1 MAYYEAIR
9 AGETIGRT
17 WGTLFL
23 GVVLF
28 GLVGFLFWIWRE
40 PIYMLLRSLR
50 GLLFG
55 SWISN
60 REAERFARDLV
71 KRLDEAEERM
81 DKRRRERFTGK
92 LE

>member
-1 MAYYEAIR
+1 MSFEIIR
-9 AGETIGRT
+9 AGETIGRL

-23 GVVLF
+23 GVVLI
-28 GLVGFLFWIWRE
+28 GLIGFLFWIWRE

-71 KRLDEAEERM
+71 KRLDEAEKRM
-81 DKRRRERFTGK
+81 AKRRREGFTGWLK
-92 LE
+92 